1 MEGFRNRL
9 EKAFV
14 LQPVGEDAFGELF
27 EKQNGEGATVQ
38 GVTLELR
45 ANYNRKIQL
54 ESGFTLQTSQFD
66 SPVQYI
72 DELEGIR
79 EFVRTPN
86 DYGYA
91 ILTLTPNKQWNA
103 TLNYIYTGTMKVP
116 HFAGAPNQL
125 RDEIITTETFSEL
138 SLRLAYNLKLEKLG
152 NNLELYGGIRN
163 IFNDYQNDFDIGKNR
178 DSNFVYGPAQP
189 RTFYLGLKVRS

>member
-1 MEGFRNRL
+1 
-9 EKAFV
+9 
-14 LQPVGEDAFGELF
+14 
-27 EKQNGEGATVQ
+27 
-38 GVTLELR
+38 
-45 ANYNRKIQL
+45 
-54 ESGFTLQTSQFD
+54 
-66 SPVQYI
+66 
-72 DELEGIR
+72 
-79 EFVRTPN
+79 
-86 DYGYA
+86 
-91 ILTLTPNKQWNA
+91 
-103 TLNYIYTGTMKVP
+103 MKVP

-152 NNLELYGGIRN
+152 NLELYGGIRN